1 MFQMINS
8 SDRLNIQRVGRILR
22 HKYPVLI
29 FPYFIDTREAEIVK
43 DVTSGYNPELITE
56 LDYTNLQ
63 NLLIDYEEIKKY
75 I

>member
-1 MFQMINS
+1 MINS

-22 HKYPVLI
+22 HKFPVLI
-29 FPYFIDTREAEIVK
+29 FPYFVNTREEEIVK

-56 LDYTNLQ
+56 LDCPNAAS
-63 NLLIDYEEIKKY
+63 LIVNTVELKKY